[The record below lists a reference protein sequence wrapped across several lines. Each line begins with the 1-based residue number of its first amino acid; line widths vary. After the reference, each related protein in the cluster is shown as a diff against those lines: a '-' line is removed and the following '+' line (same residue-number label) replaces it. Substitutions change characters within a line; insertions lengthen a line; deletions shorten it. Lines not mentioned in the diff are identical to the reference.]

1 MEKRNERQAQLLS
14 NYANRLQEM
23 ADVTDS
29 YGSMIGDGLAK
40 MALGEEDAGKE
51 LLKNLLLET
60 IQMGAE
66 FAKRLVMEQAF
77 GTALLGIRNTQYAQQ
92 ATAAYG
98 AAQTE
103 VGIEASKMAAIEAIA
118 AGEITAQSLKQ
129 PDSILTFGASGMGRA
144 ALLIGLVSTATAAA
158 MAIVNS
164 LFSGSTS
171 KAESASS
178 KRLATGMLTYASGR
192 YPTLGDDGRTYNAQY
207 EPALR
212 TGVYDGGNGK
222 AHMAL
227 FSEVMP
233 EMVVSGRTTKIIQ
246 EDFPGLMNAI
256 MMIDKY
262 GTLPQPRRV
271 RRYAG
276 GNVDEFDVEM
286 VQSED
291 GTYTE
296 SPAITELR
304 QSNQELREAVAQLTS
319 VLAGGIQANI
329 NMYGAGGIKE
339 SMDKANKFYQ
349 KNRIK

>member
-1 MEKRNERQAQLLS
+1 
-14 NYANRLQEM
+14 
-23 ADVTDS
+23 
-29 YGSMIGDGLAK
+29 
-40 MALGEEDAGKE
+40 
-51 LLKNLLLET
+51 
-60 IQMGAE
+60 
-66 FAKRLVMEQAF
+66 
-77 GTALLGIRNTQYAQQ
+77 
-92 ATAAYG
+92 
-98 AAQTE
+98 
-103 VGIEASKMAAIEAIA
+103 
-118 AGEITAQSLKQ
+118 
-129 PDSILTFGASGMGRA
+129 MGRA

-158 MAIVNS
+158 MAIVNR

-207 EPALR
+207 EPTLR

-286 VQSED
+286 VQNED
-291 GTYTE
+291 GIYTE